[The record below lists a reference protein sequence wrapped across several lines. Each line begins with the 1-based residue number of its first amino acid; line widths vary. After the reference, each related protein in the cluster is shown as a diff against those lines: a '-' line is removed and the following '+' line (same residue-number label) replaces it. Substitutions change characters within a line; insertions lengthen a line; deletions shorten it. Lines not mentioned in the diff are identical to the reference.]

1 MKKVWQIF
9 IRDCKRLLRSPVAVI
24 VAVGICIIPSLYA
37 WFNIAA
43 NFDPYANTGDIKVAV
58 ANSDKGAESE
68 LTGRLDAGGEI
79 VSNLKENDALG
90 WVFVDETRAV
100 DGVKSG
106 EYYAAIVIPETFSQD
121 MLSITSGTFSRP
133 EFTYYINEKKNA
145 IAPKITDTGAETVEK
160 EINSTFTAT
169 ASKAVADIIE
179 KSTGS
184 LSEEL
189 GRSQESLLERISLVS
204 DNIGEYQAGL
214 EKFRNSSDSS
224 NEAIE
229 DTKGTLDAL
238 TEAAGEGSSAMDKS
252 SEILEHARTAAADF
266 STGIS
271 SALSQGQGTL
281 ADISAASKSA
291 VGEMNG
297 KILEI
302 NSQVDGMITK
312 AEQAASLGQNVLDN
326 LESFNNTYPTDAMTS
341 VITALEAELEGQKQT
356 ISSLRQGNDS
366 IGNSVETASD
376 SLSRM
381 DTIIQEA
388 GGQLLTSRESF
399 DQQILPE
406 ISRNLDSFSAL
417 SGRLSGILDGVEP
430 STEQVKAVLDELAAS
445 LDDIQAVLVST
456 GDSLQSVQNILETAM
471 TDLKALENSKSMELL
486 FDLSGIDGESVADFM
501 SSPVEVETKDVYSI
515 DNYGSALAPF
525 YTNLAIWVGGIV
537 LIAIF
542 KLEADKEK
550 VGKFSAV
557 QGYFGRWLLF
567 VAFGIAQSLIVC
579 LGDIYLLDIQSANP
593 AAFLFAGVFAS
604 FVYVNIIYALSITF
618 KHIGKAVCVI
628 LVIVQIPG
636 SAGTYPIEMTPGFF
650 QALHPLLP
658 FTYGINAMREAVA
671 GIYRYHYLKDMLCL
685 TAFIPIALLI
695 GVAVRPW
702 MLNLNLLFDKKLA
715 QTDLMLCEENG
726 MPNERMRLSSVVR
739 MLAGQEEFQ
748 EQLREKAA
756 GFERRYERRIKRG
769 FLAILVI
776 PLIFLLLMFSI
787 DSKMI
792 FLVLWIASI
801 IGIALYLIC
810 LEYIHESLNR
820 QMRLSKMSREELHQV
835 LKNKKEDSGR

>member
-1 MKKVWQIF
+1 M
-9 IRDCKRLLRSPVAVI
+9 
-24 VAVGICIIPSLYA
+24 AVGICIIPSLYA

-189 GRSQESLLERISLVS
+189 GRSKESLLERISLVS

-214 EKFRNSSDSS
+214 EKFRNSADSS
-224 NEAIE
+224 NETIK

-312 AEQAASLGQNVLDN
+312 AELAASLGQNVLDN

-341 VITALEAELEGQKQT
+341 VIAALEAELEGQKQT

-376 SLSRM
+376 ALSQM

-399 DQQILPE
+399 DRQILPE

-501 SSPVEVETKDVYSI
+501 SSPVEVETKDVYRI

-567 VAFGIAQSLIVC
+567 VAFGIVQSLIVC
-579 LGDIYLLDIQSANP
+579 LGDLYLLDIQCANP

>member
-24 VAVGICIIPSLYA
+24 
-37 WFNIAA
+37 
-43 NFDPYANTGDIKVAV
+43 VAV

-189 GRSQESLLERISLVS
+189 GRSKESLLERISLVS

-214 EKFRNSSDSS
+214 EKFRNSADSS
-224 NEAIE
+224 NETIK

-341 VITALEAELEGQKQT
+341 VIAALEAELEGQKQT

-376 SLSRM
+376 ALSQM

-567 VAFGIAQSLIVC
+567 VAFGIVQSLIVC
-579 LGDIYLLDIQSANP
+579 LGDLYLLDIQCANP

>member
-9 IRDCKRLLRSPVAVI
+9 IRDCNRLLRSPVAVI

-214 EKFRNSSDSS
+214 EKFRNSADSS
-224 NEAIE
+224 NETIK

-238 TEAAGEGSSAMDKS
+238 KEAAGEGSSAMDKS

-326 LESFNNTYPTDAMTS
+326 LESFNNAYPTDAMTS
-341 VITALEAELEGQKQT
+341 VIAALEAELEGQKQT

-376 SLSRM
+376 ALSQM

-399 DQQILPE
+399 DRQILPE

-445 LDDIQAVLVST
+445 LDDIQTVLVST

-579 LGDIYLLDIQSANP
+579 LGDLYLLDIQCANP

-792 FLVLWIASI
+792 ILVLWIASI

>member
-100 DGVKSG
+100 DGVRSG

-184 LSEEL
+184 LSEKL
-189 GRSQESLLERISLVS
+189 GRSKESLLERISLVS

-214 EKFRNSSDSS
+214 EKFRNSADSS
-224 NEAIE
+224 NETLE

-238 TEAAGEGSSAMDKS
+238 AEAAGEGSSAMDKS

-341 VITALEAELEGQKQT
+341 VIAALEAELEGQKQT

-376 SLSRM
+376 ALSQM

-399 DQQILPE
+399 DRQILPE

-579 LGDIYLLDIQSANP
+579 LGDLYLLDIQCANP

>member
-214 EKFRNSSDSS
+214 EKFRNSADSS
-224 NEAIE
+224 NETIE

-238 TEAAGEGSSAMDKS
+238 TEAAGEGSGAMDKS

-302 NSQVDGMITK
+302 NSQFRTLVYGICDLH
-312 AEQAASLGQNVLDN
+312 ANVPTGN
-326 LESFNNTYPTDAMTS
+326 LHP
-341 VITALEAELEGQKQT
+341 K
-356 ISSLRQGNDS
+356 
-366 IGNSVETASD
+366 
-376 SLSRM
+376 
-381 DTIIQEA
+381 
-388 GGQLLTSRESF
+388 
-399 DQQILPE
+399 E
-406 ISRNLDSFSAL
+406 I
-417 SGRLSGILDGVEP
+417 
-430 STEQVKAVLDELAAS
+430 
-445 LDDIQAVLVST
+445 
-456 GDSLQSVQNILETAM
+456 
-471 TDLKALENSKSMELL
+471 TDLQA
-486 FDLSGIDGESVADFM
+486 
-501 SSPVEVETKDVYSI
+501 
-515 DNYGSALAPF
+515 
-525 YTNLAIWVGGIV
+525 
-537 LIAIF
+537 
-542 KLEADKEK
+542 
-550 VGKFSAV
+550 GKTS
-557 QGYFGRWLLF
+557 
-567 VAFGIAQSLIVC
+567 
-579 LGDIYLLDIQSANP
+579 
-593 AAFLFAGVFAS
+593 
-604 FVYVNIIYALSITF
+604 
-618 KHIGKAVCVI
+618 
-628 LVIVQIPG
+628 
-636 SAGTYPIEMTPGFF
+636 
-650 QALHPLLP
+650 
-658 FTYGINAMREAVA
+658 
-671 GIYRYHYLKDMLCL
+671 
-685 TAFIPIALLI
+685 
-695 GVAVRPW
+695 
-702 MLNLNLLFDKKLA
+702 
-715 QTDLMLCEENG
+715 NG
-726 MPNERMRLSSVVR
+726 
-739 MLAGQEEFQ
+739 
-748 EQLREKAA
+748 
-756 GFERRYERRIKRG
+756 
-769 FLAILVI
+769 
-776 PLIFLLLMFSI
+776 
-787 DSKMI
+787 
-792 FLVLWIASI
+792 
-801 IGIALYLIC
+801 
-810 LEYIHESLNR
+810 
-820 QMRLSKMSREELHQV
+820 
-835 LKNKKEDSGR
+835 

>member
-9 IRDCKRLLRSPVAVI
+9 IRDCRRLLRNPVAVI

-43 NFDPYANTGDIKVAV
+43 NFDPYASTGDIKVAV
-58 ANSDKGAESE
+58 ANSDKGAENE

-90 WVFVDETRAV
+90 WVFTDEKKAV
-100 DGVKSG
+100 EGVRSG
-106 EYYAAIVIPETFSQD
+106 EYYAAIVIPETFSRD
-121 MLSITSGTFSRP
+121 MLSIVSGDFHRP

-184 LSEEL
+184 LSEKL
-189 GRSQESLLERISLVS
+189 SGSQDSLLEKISRVS
-204 DNIGEYQAGL
+204 ENIREYQNGL
-214 EKFRNSSDSS
+214 EKFGITADSS
-224 NEAIE
+224 NETIE

-238 TEAAGEGSSAMDKS
+238 KEVAGEGSCAIDKS
-252 SEILEHARTAAADF
+252 SEILEHARTAASEF
-266 STGIS
+266 SAGMS
-271 SALSQGQGTL
+271 SALSEGQTAL
-281 ADISAASKSA
+281 ADINAASKSA
-291 VGEMNG
+291 IGEING

-302 NSQVDGMITK
+302 NGQVDGMITR
-312 AEQAASLGQNVLDN
+312 ADQAVSLGESVLDN
-326 LESFNNTYPTDAMTS
+326 LEAFQEAYPTDAMAS
-341 VITALEAELEGQKQT
+341 VIASLEAELEGQRQ
-356 ISSLRQGNDS
+356 IVSSLRQGNDS
-366 IGNSVETASD
+366 IGSSVETASGALTQVD
-376 SLSRM
+376 SIL
-381 DTIIQEA
+381 QEA
-388 GGQLLTSRESF
+388 GEQFLSSRDTF
-399 DQQILPE
+399 DRQVLPG
-406 ISRNLDSFSAL
+406 ISGNLDAFSGL
-417 SGRLSGILDGVEP
+417 SGRLSGLLDGVEP
-430 STEQVKAVLDELAAS
+430 SAEQVKSVLDELAAS

-456 GDSLQSVQNILETAM
+456 GDSLDSVQNILENAQ
-471 TDLKALENSKSMELL
+471 TDLKALENSKSMEVLM
-486 FDLSGIDGESVADFM
+486 DLSGIDGESVADFM
-501 SSPVEVETKDVYSI
+501 SSPVEVETKEVYSI
-515 DNYGSALAPF
+515 ENYGSALAPF

-567 VAFGIAQSLIVC
+567 VAFGIVQSLIIC
-579 LGDIYLLDIQSANP
+579 LGDLYLLKIQCAEP

-618 KHIGKAVCVI
+618 KHIGKAICVI

-685 TAFIPIALLI
+685 TVYIPIALLI
-695 GVAVRPW
+695 GVAVRPQL
-702 MLNLNLLFDKKLA
+702 LNLNLLFDKKLA

-726 MPNERMRLSSVVR
+726 IPNERIRLSSVVR
-739 MLAGQEEFQ
+739 MLAGQEEFKA
-748 EQLREKAA
+748 QLYEKAA
-756 GFERRYERRIKRG
+756 EFEISYEKRIRRG

-776 PLIFLLLMFSI
+776 PLIFLVLMFSI
-787 DSKMI
+787 DSKMV
-792 FLVLWIASI
+792 FLVLWITSI

-835 LKNKKEDSGR
+835 LESKKEGSSK

>member
-1 MKKVWQIF
+1 M
-9 IRDCKRLLRSPVAVI
+9 
-24 VAVGICIIPSLYA
+24 
-37 WFNIAA
+37 
-43 NFDPYANTGDIKVAV
+43 
-58 ANSDKGAESE
+58 
-68 LTGRLDAGGEI
+68 
-79 VSNLKENDALG
+79 
-90 WVFVDETRAV
+90 
-100 DGVKSG
+100 
-106 EYYAAIVIPETFSQD
+106 
-121 MLSITSGTFSRP
+121 
-133 EFTYYINEKKNA
+133 
-145 IAPKITDTGAETVEK
+145 
-160 EINSTFTAT
+160 
-169 ASKAVADIIE
+169 
-179 KSTGS
+179 
-184 LSEEL
+184 
-189 GRSQESLLERISLVS
+189 
-204 DNIGEYQAGL
+204 
-214 EKFRNSSDSS
+214 
-224 NEAIE
+224 
-229 DTKGTLDAL
+229 
-238 TEAAGEGSSAMDKS
+238 
-252 SEILEHARTAAADF
+252 
-266 STGIS
+266 
-271 SALSQGQGTL
+271 
-281 ADISAASKSA
+281 
-291 VGEMNG
+291 
-297 KILEI
+297 
-302 NSQVDGMITK
+302 
-312 AEQAASLGQNVLDN
+312 
-326 LESFNNTYPTDAMTS
+326 
-341 VITALEAELEGQKQT
+341 
-356 ISSLRQGNDS
+356 
-366 IGNSVETASD
+366 
-376 SLSRM
+376 
-381 DTIIQEA
+381 
-388 GGQLLTSRESF
+388 
-399 DQQILPE
+399 
-406 ISRNLDSFSAL
+406 
-417 SGRLSGILDGVEP
+417 
-430 STEQVKAVLDELAAS
+430 
-445 LDDIQAVLVST
+445 
-456 GDSLQSVQNILETAM
+456 
-471 TDLKALENSKSMELL
+471 
-486 FDLSGIDGESVADFM
+486 
-501 SSPVEVETKDVYSI
+501 
-515 DNYGSALAPF
+515 
-525 YTNLAIWVGGIV
+525 
-537 LIAIF
+537 
-542 KLEADKEK
+542 
-550 VGKFSAV
+550 GKFSAV

-579 LGDIYLLDIQSANP
+579 LGDLYLLDIQCANP